1 MEHEVSLFG
10 WWLGLGIAFALIVVV
25 VVVVSA
31 ILTLARRIG
40 LQARTILA
48 DLDAARINTLG
59 LGEVEQTNRAAKGI
73 LDAARAARGA
83 LGG

>member
-10 WWLGLGIAFALIVVV
+10 WWLGLGIAFGLIVVV

-59 LGEVEQTNRAAKGI
+59 LWEVEQTNRAAKGI